1 MSLFYHIPKDIFILI
16 KRMLEKA
23 SKIYVA
29 GHRGL
34 VGSAIVRKLTSEG
47 YTNLVLRTSQ
57 ELDLTIQAEVD
68 TFFKS
73 ENIEYVFLA
82 AAKVGGIWSNNIYR
96 ADFIYKNLM
105 IQSNILHASYK
116 YGVKKLVFLGS
127 SCIYPKE
134 STIPIKEESLL
145 TGPLE
150 YTNKPYAISKIA
162 GIEMCQSYR
171 KQYGCNFIS
180 LMPTNMYGPNDNY
193 NLENSHVMP
202 GLLRK
207 FIEATKNNTPH
218 INLWG
223 TGNPMRE
230 FLHVDDFAE
239 ACLYFMKTY
248 DGEDIVNI
256 GTGQDISIM
265 DLAYMIKEIT
275 GYKGEIRFDTDK
287 PDGTLRKVLDT
298 SKATQLGWTHSINL
312 KDGIRQTY
320 ELIKD
325 MF

>member
-1 MSLFYHIPKDIFILI
+1 
-16 KRMLEKA
+16 MLDKS

-29 GHRGL
+29 GHKGL

-47 YTNLVLRTSQ
+47 YTNLVFRTSQ
-57 ELDLTIQAEVD
+57 ELDLTIQADVD
-68 TFFKS
+68 NFFKS

-82 AAKVGGIWSNNIYR
+82 AAKVGGIMANNVYR
-96 ADFIYKNLM
+96 ADFIYRNLM
-105 IQSNILHASYK
+105 IQSNILNAAYK

-134 STIPIKEESLL
+134 YAIPIKEESLL

-150 YTNKPYAISKIA
+150 YTNKPYAIAKIA
-162 GIEMCQSYR
+162 GIEMCTSYR
-171 KQYGCNFIS
+171 KQYGCNFIA

-193 NLENSHVMP
+193 DLENSHVMP

-239 ACLYFMKTY
+239 ACVYFMKTY
-248 DGEDIVNI
+248 NDEDIINI
-256 GTGQDISIM
+256 GTGQDITIR
-265 DLAYMIKEIT
+265 DLAYIIKEIT
-275 GYKGEIRFDTDK
+275 EYKGEIRFDTDK
-287 PDGTLRKVLDT
+287 LDGTLRKVLDV
-298 SKATQLGWTHSINL
+298 SKATKLGWTYKINL
-312 KDGIRQTY
+312 KDGIQQTY

>member
-1 MSLFYHIPKDIFILI
+1 
-16 KRMLEKA
+16 MLEKA

-29 GHRGL
+29 GHKGL
-34 VGSAIVRKLTSEG
+34 VGSAIVRKLISEG
-47 YTNLVLRTSQ
+47 YTNLVLKTSQ
-57 ELDLTIQAEVD
+57 DLDLTIQADVD

-82 AAKVGGIWSNNIYR
+82 AAKVGGIWSNNVYR

-105 IQSNILHASYK
+105 IQSNILNAAYK

-150 YTNKPYAISKIA
+150 YTNKPYAIAKIA

-193 NLENSHVMP
+193 DLENSHVMP

-256 GTGQDISIM
+256 GTGQDITIRE
-265 DLAYMIKEIT
+265 LAYMIKDIT

-298 SKATQLGWTHSINL
+298 SKATQLGWAYKIKL
-312 KDGIRQTY
+312 EDGIQQTY
-320 ELIKD
+320 KLIKD
-325 MF
+325 IF

>member
-1 MSLFYHIPKDIFILI
+1 
-16 KRMLEKA
+16 MLEKA

-29 GHRGL
+29 GHKGL

-47 YTNLVLRTSQ
+47 YTNLLLRTSQ
-57 ELDLTIQAEVD
+57 ELDLTVQAEVD

-82 AAKVGGIWSNNIYR
+82 AAKVGGIWSNNVYR
-96 ADFIYKNLM
+96 ADFIYRNLM

-134 STIPIKEESLL
+134 SAIPIKEESLL

-150 YTNKPYAISKIA
+150 YTNKPYAIAKIA
-162 GIEMCQSYR
+162 GIEMCTSYR

-193 NLENSHVMP
+193 DLENSHVMP

-256 GTGQDISIM
+256 GTGQDITIR

-325 MF
+325 IF